1 MTIIAMAGRLF
12 KPPKK
17 NNFFDP
23 KNCPDTKENNEVDLG
38 WKLCT

>member
-1 MTIIAMAGRLF
+1 MAGRLF

-23 KNCPDTKENNEVDLG
+23 NKCPDTKENNEVDVG
-38 WKLCT
+38 